1 MDKRSELLN
10 KKKEWSTRH
19 EKEETKQ
26 ENAFFWMQ
34 ITTQSLITGYKKDL
48 LEFFEHG
55 LD

>member
-10 KKKEWSTRH
+10 KKKEWSTRN

-34 ITTQSLITGYKKDL
+34 ITTRFNNRIQERLTRI
-48 LEFFEHG
+48 F
-55 LD
+55 